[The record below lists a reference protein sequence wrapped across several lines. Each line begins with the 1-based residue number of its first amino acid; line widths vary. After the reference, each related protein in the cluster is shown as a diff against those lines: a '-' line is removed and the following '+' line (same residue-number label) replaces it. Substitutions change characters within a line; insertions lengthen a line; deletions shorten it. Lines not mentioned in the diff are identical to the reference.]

1 MRIALQYLSW
11 LLWFPLDL
19 LVIAAL
25 LRGAYRRF
33 PFVFAYSVTLFFT
46 TAVEVAAYTSY
57 FSGLQ
62 LAHTRAVYYW
72 VDEGIR
78 QALVFAVVISLI
90 YQASR
95 GVRARGLV
103 RASLI
108 AGAILFAGISF
119 LVHYNVHAVISRW
132 MTLWIRDLSFSSAL
146 LDFTLWTMLL
156 AVRKNDLPLF
166 LLSGGLGIQFAGEA
180 IGQTLRN
187 QFSSL
192 VMLGN
197 VLIIATS
204 LACPYIWWQAF
215 RASPVRKNAAVH
227 AQSPRS

>member
-1 MRIALQYLSW
+1 MRITLQYLSW
-11 LLWFPLDL
+11 LLWFPLNL

-33 PFVFAYSVTLFFT
+33 PFVFAYSITLFFT

-57 FSGLQ
+57 FSGTR

-95 GVRARGLV
+95 EVRARGLV
-103 RASLI
+103 RAALV
-108 AGAILFAGISF
+108 AGAILFAGVSF
-119 LVHYNVHAVISRW
+119 LLHYDAHAVISKW
-132 MTLWIRDLSFSSAL
+132 MTLWVRDLSFSSAL
-146 LDFTLWTMLL
+146 LDFSLWAMLL
-156 AVRKNDLPLF
+156 AVRKNDLQLF

-180 IGQTLRN
+180 IGQTVRN

-192 VMLGN
+192 VLLGN
-197 VLIIATS
+197 VIIIATS

-215 RASPVRKNAAVH
+215 RASPVRKKTAVH
-227 AQSPRS
+227 ARSPHS

>member
-1 MRIALQYLSW
+1 MRTTLQYLSW

-57 FSGLQ
+57 FSGTQ
-62 LAHTRAVYYW
+62 LAYTRADFYW

-78 QALVFAVVISLI
+78 QVLLFAVVINLL
-90 YQASR
+90 YLASS
-95 GVRARGLV
+95 GLQARGLV
-103 RASLI
+103 RTALI
-108 AGAILFAGISF
+108 VGALLFAGVSF
-119 LVHYNVHAVISRW
+119 LAHYDSTAVIGKW
-132 MTLWIRDLSFSSAL
+132 MTLWVRDLSFSSAI
-146 LDFTLWTMLL
+146 LDFALWTLL
-156 AVRKNDLPLF
+156 LNGRKNDLQLF

-187 QFSSL
+187 QFASL
-192 VMLGN
+192 VLAGN
-197 VLIIATS
+197 ILIIATS
-204 LACPYIWWQAF
+204 LACPFIWWQALRTF
-215 RASPVRKNAAVH
+215 PARKKGLGPAHSPN
-227 AQSPRS
+227 S